1 MELISQTED
10 IPVIGIHV
18 KTFPS
23 GIKEAFESLMKSLGQ
38 GRDFYGVSWMDENDK
53 IEYYAMARQKF
64 ASEAK
69 QYNYSQLTIKK
80 GEYKTEALHNWM
92 DKTDCIKDVFNK
104 LVGNNRPDKNHPCI
118 EWYKSND
125 EMLCMV
131 PL

>member
-53 IEYYAMARQKF
+53 IEYYAI
-64 ASEAK
+64 
-69 QYNYSQLTIKK
+69 SQNFDLNSSKM
-80 GEYKTEALHNWM
+80 Y
-92 DKTDCIKDVFNK
+92 
-104 LVGNNRPDKNHPCI
+104 GNVKNF
-118 EWYKSND
+118 
-125 EMLCMV
+125 
-131 PL
+131 